1 MSSPASRVRS
11 WVVGS
16 RDGRQT
22 FFSFSKHPGVLVSD
36 ANIQPQMPEPLK
48 EPFRLQGSVKGIY
61 RGPYTGSLRVPLR
74 DPYGFL

>member
-48 EPFRLQGSVKGIY
+48 EPFRAPLKGSIG
-61 RGPYTGSLRVPLR
+61 VPIR
-74 DPYGFL
+74 DP